1 EYQAFYRS
9 LSREEAYGRTRRLIQ
24 EKGARWSADPD
35 SIQRS
40 IPGRAGRPK
49 NLVLILVESFGSE
62 FWGSLGASPGWTP
75 RMDEWSRK
83 GLLFT
88 NLYATGNRT
97 VRGLEGVLASF
108 PPLPGDSIVK
118 RRLSDRVSTLARTL
132 GGRGHETLFLYGGR
146 GLFDGMRSF
155 ALRNGYGRFI
165 EQKDFDDP
173 VFATVWGVCDEDLLD
188 RALIETRALHARK
201 KPFFATVL
209 TVSNHKP
216 YTYPKGRIPEDPD
229 LQARPHAV
237 KYTDHAIGRFLDL
250 ASKEDFF
257 KDTLFAVVA
266 DHGARVYGKEDIPIH
281 SYEIPMLVIDPGVP
295 GGRRVSTLGSSIDVG
310 PTLLAMLGPGY
321 ESVFFGRDLL
331 SIAPKTAFALMHHN
345 RDIGMLRQG
354 RLVVL
359 GLNKTAGFY
368 SLDPETRLLAPAPKG
383 EGDEELEKDA
393 AALFQ
398 TADELYTRQRYA
410 VR

>member
-1 EYQAFYRS
+1 
-9 LSREEAYGRTRRLIQ
+9 
-24 EKGARWSADPD
+24 
-35 SIQRS
+35 
-40 IPGRAGRPK
+40 
-49 NLVLILVESFGSE
+49 
-62 FWGSLGASPGWTP
+62 
-75 RMDEWSRK
+75 
-83 GLLFT
+83 
-88 NLYATGNRT
+88 
-97 VRGLEGVLASF
+97 
-108 PPLPGDSIVK
+108 
-118 RRLSDRVSTLARTL
+118 
-132 GGRGHETLFLYGGR
+132 
-146 GLFDGMRSF
+146 
-155 ALRNGYGRFI
+155 
-165 EQKDFDDP
+165 DP

-281 SYEIPMLVIDPGVP
+281 SYEIPMLVVDPKSP
-295 GGRRVSTLGSSIDVG
+295 SSRRVSTLGSSIDVG